1 MILYIIIAAVLLV
14 NVINPRILWYI
25 DSWKYKSFQKEA
37 PSSLYLFLCRLLS
50 ALGLMI
56 LILVIYFQPMHLA
69 DLADPTSELSITRQH
84 IYVENGEPEI
94 DTESYNDLSEDQ
106 TRRIIDSLQQYT
118 YRRTPGT
125 LFSDGSLSD
134 FGEWMI
140 CIYIYRDNELVN
152 TVIVSDAGDI
162 SVNDRCYSMQDSSE
176 LIQQIT
182 EIL

>member
-1 MILYIIIAAVLLV
+1 MILYIIVAAVLLV

-25 DSWKYKSFQKEA
+25 GSWKYKTSKKEE
-37 PSSLYLFLCRLLS
+37 PSSVSLFWYRLLS

-69 DLADPTSELSITRQH
+69 DLADPTSEFSITRQH

-106 TRRIIDSLQQYT
+106 TQHIIDSLQKYA

-134 FGEWMI
+134 LGEWLI
-140 CIYIYRDNELVN
+140 CIYIYRDDELVD
-152 TVIVSDAGDI
+152 TVIVSDTGDI
-162 SVNDRCYSMQDSSE
+162 SVNDRSYSMQDSSE
-176 LIQQIT
+176 FIQQIT

>member
-1 MILYIIIAAVLLV
+1 MILYIIVAAVLLV

-69 DLADPTSELSITRQH
+69 DLADPKSELSITRQH

-106 TRRIIDSLQQYT
+106 TQRIIDSLRQYT

-125 LFSDGSLSD
+125 LFSDGSFSD
-134 FGEWMI
+134 FGEWLI

-152 TVIVSDAGDI
+152 TVIVSDTGDI
-162 SVNDRCYSMQDSSE
+162 SVNGKSYSMQDPTE
-176 LIQQIT
+176 LIREIT
-182 EIL
+182 AIL

>member
-1 MILYIIIAAVLLV
+1 MILYIIVAAVLLV

-25 DSWKYKSFQKEA
+25 GSWKYKTSKKEE
-37 PSSLYLFLCRLLS
+37 PSSVSLFWYRLLS

-106 TRRIIDSLQQYT
+106 IRRIIDSLQQYT

-134 FGEWMI
+134 LGEWLI
-140 CIYIYRDNELVN
+140 CIYIYRDNELVD
-152 TVIVSDAGDI
+152 TVIVSDTGDI
-162 SVNDRCYSMQDSSE
+162 SVNDRSYSMQDSSE
-176 LIQQIT
+176 FIQQIT